1 MKKLEPLSLDGI
13 KTYSLSERHSK
24 VSQARISA
32 RPWQPGGSFREFV
45 DRLPRILAGEALRE
59 VAAAWVKARKHG
71 RPVLLGMGAHPIKVG
86 LSPVLID
93 LLKRGLITGV
103 AMNGAGI
110 IHDAEVAMVGRT
122 SEDVDEVLGCGAFG
136 MARET
141 AEFLNGAIAWGAK
154 QGLGLGQAVGRRLL
168 ESDFPHR
175 DLSLVAAA
183 AALEVPLTVHVAV
196 GTDIIH
202 LHPSVAPEALGATT
216 HRDFRL
222 FAALVSEL
230 DDGVFINLGSAV
242 IIPEVFLKALT
253 LARNLGHQASPL
265 TTVNLDFVQ
274 HYRPL
279 TNVVRRPTAGAG
291 RGLALTGHHELLFP
305 HARGPGD
312 GRDGGGVMP
321 TEIVIMAGRY
331 AAQRLPG
338 RFPHRPG
345 PGGRPAHRRPGPALG
360 RRDLLSR
367 APGGGGPG

>member
-24 VSQARISA
+24 VSFQDFG
-32 RPWQPGGSFREFV
+32 RPWPRGGGFREFV

-59 VAAAWVKARKHG
+59 VAAAWVQARKDG
-71 RPVLLGMGAHPIKVG
+71 RHVLLGLGAHPIKVG

-93 LLKRGLITGV
+93 LLKQGLITGV
-103 AMNGAGI
+103 AVNGAGI

-122 SEDVDEVLGCGAFG
+122 SEDVDEVLGCGRFG

-141 AEFLNGAIAWGAK
+141 AEFLNAAIAWGAG
-154 QGLGLGQAVGRRLL
+154 QGLGLGQAVGRRLW

-175 DLSLVAAA
+175 DLSLVGMA

-202 LHPSVAPEALGATT
+202 LHPSVDPEALGATT

-230 DDGVFINLGSAV
+230 DHGVFINLGSAV

-253 LARNLGHQASPL
+253 LARNLGHKASPL

-305 HARGPGD
+305 MLAALVTEEMED
-312 GRDGGGVMP
+312 G
-321 TEIVIMAGRY
+321 
-331 AAQRLPG
+331 
-338 RFPHRPG
+338 
-345 PGGRPAHRRPGPALG
+345 
-360 RRDLLSR
+360 
-367 APGGGGPG
+367 

>member
-24 VSQARISA
+24 VSQADFGA
-32 RPWQPGGSFREFV
+32 PWKKGGSFREFV
-45 DRLPRILAGEALRE
+45 DRLPCILAGEAVRE
-59 VAAAWVKARKHG
+59 VAAAWVTARKNG
-71 RPVLLGMGAHPIKVG
+71 RQVLLGMGAHPIKVG

-93 LLKRGLITGV
+93 LLQRGLITGV

-122 SEDVDEVLGCGAFG
+122 SEDVDEVLGGGRFG

-141 AEFLNGAIAWGAK
+141 AEFLNDAIAWGGK

-183 AALEVPLTVHVAV
+183 AAREVPLTVHVAV

-202 LHPSVAPEALGATT
+202 LHPSVAPEALGATS

-253 LARNLGHQASPL
+253 LARNLGHKASPL

-274 HYRPL
+274 HYRGL

-305 HARGPGD
+305 MLAAL
-312 GRDGGGVMP
+312 
-321 TEIVIMAGRY
+321 VIEEMEEA
-331 AAQRLPG
+331 
-338 RFPHRPG
+338 
-345 PGGRPAHRRPGPALG
+345 
-360 RRDLLSR
+360 
-367 APGGGGPG
+367 

>member
-13 KTYSLSERHSK
+13 KTYRLSERHSK
-24 VSQARISA
+24 VGCQDFGS
-32 RPWQPGGSFREFV
+32 PWRKGAGFREFV
-45 DRLPRILAGEALRE
+45 HRLPRILAGEALRD
-59 VAAAWVKARKHG
+59 VAAAWVQARRDG
-71 RPVLLGMGAHPIKVG
+71 RHVLLGMGAHPIKVG
-86 LSPVLID
+86 LSPVIID
-93 LLKRGLITGV
+93 LLKQGLITGV

-122 SEDVDEVLGCGAFG
+122 SEDVDEVLGCGEFG

-141 AEFLNGAIAWGAK
+141 AEFLNAAIAWGAE
-154 QGLGLGQAVGRRLL
+154 QGLGLGQAVGRRLA

-175 DLSLVAAA
+175 DLSLLAAA
-183 AALEVPLTVHVAV
+183 AALETPLTVHVAV

-202 LHPSVAPEALGATT
+202 LHPSVDPEALGAAT

-230 DDGVFINLGSAV
+230 DHGVFINLGSAV

-279 TNVVRRPTAGAG
+279 TNVVRRPTAGSGAG
-291 RGLALTGHHELLFP
+291 LR
-305 HARGPGD
+305 
-312 GRDGGGVMP
+312 
-321 TEIVIMAGRY
+321 
-331 AAQRLPG
+331 
-338 RFPHRPG
+338 
-345 PGGRPAHRRPGPALG
+345 
-360 RRDLLSR
+360 
-367 APGGGGPG
+367 